1 MKIQILLP
9 VEGCEKMAP
18 VWANEERFIDFRKE
32 PERAARC
39 TMSFAATELKHYL
52 TQTINDCEIT
62 FSQNKGTADFTII
75 LHADSLILDGEEFD
89 LSIQDK
95 DTIVIHAQ
103 GRVGVLYGAYEFLKL
118 QGWRWY
124 EPGEKGECPPIVTD
138 HLVLPEKAIGFH
150 PLTTMGR
157 GFVFEDIAKESEE
170 VSFWM
175 ARNKMNLGGYRPMSG
190 PIMRKLGIRG
200 DRGGHIFEAML
211 DPDREMP
218 SGKTLW
224 EEHPEWYGTP
234 ENREKTKAGALKTQ
248 FCVSQPDLCDFLA
261 EEVLTYATG
270 EWNDADTLVLATFDT
285 WGSSC
290 NCEKCRKL
298 GNGTD
303 KYFHFMSVVRDH
315 INKARANGT
324 LDHDVQ
330 LSLDIYEGTATFL
343 PPENPV
349 PQNLLDAGDIARMA
363 VILRCYQHD
372 FDDPACD
379 WNSHY
384 NNTLKAWA
392 AKENMLPIRILE
404 YYNVSKFED
413 LPLLFSQRIKNDIP
427 YYQSLGVTSFTYMH
441 PPMVNWAMRSL
452 TQVLYA
458 ELTADPNAD
467 ADAIIEEYF
476 QRRFGAYAPDMKK
489 AYALIEQAW
498 LTSANWRAW
507 GSRSI
512 LSQLQVWDG
521 CKPASPLNLD
531 AHFANMEAL
540 IESGRQSVAMLQ
552 EALNIFN
559 VVRKQ
564 EKKSIAIAANNL
576 FVGTIIPVNPAEL
589 HKLQNQSKVEH
600 HIGEHIR
607 LQRYGLNVMALM
619 TEIVNYYHMLYLGN
633 KQKAD
638 EAWHVI
644 EQLEEEAE
652 SYYIPLSYE
661 MYKVMVI
668 SKDALTRSQLREVIR
683 RCRKDRIA
691 NGKE

>member
-1 MKIQILLP
+1 MHIQIILP
-9 VEGCEKMAP
+9 FAHCEKKAA
-18 VWANEERFIDFRKE
+18 VWANEERFINFRNE

-39 TMSFAATELKHYL
+39 TMSFAATELKYYL
-52 TQTINDCEIT
+52 SQTIQDCEIT
-62 FSQNKGTADFTII
+62 IAFEKGQADFTII
-75 LHADSLILDGEEFD
+75 LQADNLLVDGEEFD
-89 LSIQDK
+89 MSLQNQNALL
-95 DTIVIHAQ
+95 IHAQ

-124 EPGEKGECPPIVTD
+124 EPGTMGECAPAMTD
-138 HLVLPEKAIGFH
+138 ALVLPTESIGFH

-157 GFVFEDIAKESEE
+157 GFVFEDISKESEE
-170 VSFWM
+170 VSYWM
-175 ARNKMNLGGYRPMSG
+175 ARNKLNLGGYRPMSG

-234 ENREKTKAGALKTQ
+234 ENGEKSKARALKTQ

-270 EWNDADTLVLATFDT
+270 EWSDADTLVLATFDT

-303 KYFHFMSVVRDH
+303 KYFHFVSVVRDH

-343 PPENPV
+343 PPEKPI

-384 NNTLKAWA
+384 NNALNAWLE
-392 AKENMLPIRILE
+392 KDNMLPIRVLE

-413 LPLLFSQRIKNDIP
+413 LPLLFNERIKHDIP
-427 YYQSLGVTSFTYMH
+427 YYQSIGVKSFTYMH

-452 TQVLYA
+452 TQILYA
-458 ELTADPNAD
+458 ELTADPNAN

-476 QRRFGAYAPDMKK
+476 QRRFGEYAPDMKK
-489 AYALIEQAW
+489 AYTLIEQAW

-507 GSRSI
+507 GDRSI

-521 CKPASPLNLD
+521 CKPLAPLNLD
-531 AHFANMEAL
+531 AHFESMEAV
-540 IESGRQSVAMLQ
+540 IDSGKKSVAMLQ
-552 EALNIFN
+552 EALQIFEDI
-559 VVRKQ
+559 RKK
-564 EKKSIAIAANNL
+564 EKVSVAKKANNV

-589 HKLQNQSKVEH
+589 QKMQANSKVEH
-600 HIGEHIR
+600 YIGEHIR
-607 LQRYGLNVMALM
+607 LQRYGLDVMALM
-619 TEIVNYYHMLYLGN
+619 TEVVNYYHMLYLG
-633 KQKAD
+633 KEPQAD
-638 EAWHVI
+638 AAWKVI
-644 EQLEEEAE
+644 EELEDRAE
-652 SYYIPLSYE
+652 SYYLPISYV
-661 MYKVMVI
+661 MYKVVLV
-668 SKDALTRSQLREVIR
+668 SKDGLTRAQLREVIR
-683 RCRKDRIA
+683 RCRKDRLN
-691 NGKE
+691 NGKQ